1 MDASSWEHLLKEI
14 RQQRWYRNQ
23 IKHVEVLRR
32 REAQYAEP
40 SSPIHPSVTEALK
53 QIGIEKLYRHQA
65 HAIDA
70 INMGKHVL
78 IATTTASGKTLC
90 YNIPVLSKLLSNRN
104 ATALYI
110 FPTKALAQDQLRKL
124 YELKL
129 GFLISAQTYDG
140 DTPLSHRRHIRENC
154 RLVFTNPDMLHCAV
168 LPNHY
173 LWRKFISNLKFVVL
187 DELHVYSGIFGMH
200 MASIIRRLK
209 RLCELYGSEPQF
221 ICTSATIGNP
231 HEFSRNLLGVE
242 CTVISDD
249 TAPFPGKTFVLWEP
263 PLLPSGVRVRAS
275 VEAVRLLIFMM
286 ERGIRTIVFVQ
297 SRATAE
303 LLLRHVREELA
314 KHNPSLCGKV
324 ISYRAGYLPHERRAI
339 ERKLF
344 DGELMAVIAT
354 TALELGIDIGHLSA
368 AIILGYPGSI
378 ASTMQQAG
386 RAGRIE
392 EGIAFFVATGNPVD
406 QYIVNHP
413 EYLFSK
419 GAEDVLIS
427 ATNPY
432 ILASHL
438 LCAAYEHPLSES
450 DSRHFGAKG
459 YALLEILL
467 ERERHLQKAEGVIE
481 GRRSFWYLWAG
492 KERPHD
498 SISIRSITGSNYE
511 IRDVTKGYS
520 LIGIVD
526 EVRAFT
532 TIYEGAIYLHAGD
545 AYRIISLDIRNRVA
559 LAVPF
564 DGDEYTV
571 TLEQADVSIVKH
583 LKERRRELMRAYLGE
598 VTISQRVLGYK
609 RLKMHT
615 EQVLEVRRL
624 DLPETKY
631 ETVALWITLDGRLL
645 AELNE
650 RGFDLA
656 GSLHAAEHALIAIMP
671 LVTPCDRRDIG
682 GVSYLHNAQT
692 RQATIF
698 IYDGY
703 PGGAG
708 FSETAFDQLEEFITR
723 TAEMIKS
730 CQCRDGCPSCVQSP
744 SCGNN
749 NQPLDKRGAVALLEG
764 LLGLKALKGKRYHVS
779 DARRQ
784 VFDG

>member
-1 MDASSWEHLLKEI
+1 MNASSWEQLLKEI

-23 IKHVEVLRR
+23 IKHVELLGR
-32 REAQYAEP
+32 REAQYAVP
-40 SSPIHPSVTEALK
+40 SSPIYPTVIEALK
-53 QIGIEKLYRHQA
+53 RIGIEKLYRHQA
-65 HAIDA
+65 QAIDA
-70 INMGKHVL
+70 INMGEHV
-78 IATTTASGKTLC
+78 IVATTTASGKTLC
-90 YNIPVLSKLLSNRN
+90 YNIPVLSKLLSDRN
-104 ATALYI
+104 ATAFYI

-124 YELKL
+124 CELGL
-129 GFLISAQTYDG
+129 GFLITAQTYDG

-154 RLVFTNPDMLHCAV
+154 RLIFTNPDMLHCAI
-168 LPNHY
+168 LPNHH

-200 MASIIRRLK
+200 MASIIRRLR
-209 RLCELYGSEPQF
+209 RLCELYGSKPQF

-263 PLLPSGVRVRAS
+263 PVLANGVRVRAS
-275 VEAVRLLIFMM
+275 VEAARLLIFMM

-303 LLLRHVREELA
+303 LLLRYVREELA
-314 KHNPSLCGKV
+314 KHNPSLCNKV

-368 AIILGYPGSI
+368 AIIVGYPGSI

-386 RAGRIE
+386 RAGRVE

-413 EYLFSK
+413 QYLFSK

-438 LCAAYEHPLSES
+438 LCAAYEHPVSES
-450 DSRHFGAKG
+450 DNKHFGLKG
-459 YALLEILL
+459 YALLETLL
-467 ERERHLQKAEGVIE
+467 ERERHLRKTESMTEGETKV
-481 GRRSFWYLWAG
+481 WYLWVG

-498 SISIRSITGSNYE
+498 SISIRSITGCNYE

-532 TIYEGAIYLHAGD
+532 TIHEGAIYLHAGE
-545 AYRIISLDIRNRVA
+545 AYRITSLDIKNRVA

-583 LKERRRELMRAYLGE
+583 SKEIRRGLMKAYLGE

-615 EQVLEVRRL
+615 EQVLEVSRL
-624 DLPETKY
+624 NLPETRY

-645 AELNE
+645 MKLNE
-650 RGFDLA
+650 RGFDMG
-656 GSLHAAEHALIAIMP
+656 GSLHAAEHALIALMP
-671 LVTPCDRRDIG
+671 LVTPCDRKDIG

-692 RQATIF
+692 HQATIF

-708 FSETAFDQLEEFITR
+708 FSEAAFEQLEEFIAR

-730 CQCRDGCPSCVQSP
+730 CQCKDGCPSCVQSP
-744 SCGNN
+744 SCANN

-764 LLGLKALKGKRYHVS
+764 LLGQKTFEIKQYHIS
-779 DARRQ
+779 DARRKA
-784 VFDG
+784 FYG